1 MLASCSLA
9 AILAACLHFTNAV
22 DVYLSPSALYL
33 HSDLSPEDAS
43 TALSRHLGLEAFEPL
58 WGNSDPVYSEELFVG
73 QGPKSA
79 LLVTVEERD
88 APAVLP
94 TSLHQS
100 FSLNTPPSAEIYSL
114 SSVLSTYL
122 HQASTNFASIFS
134 SFQFG
139 QSNDV
144 ASLVS
149 FFKTSEQP
157 AFAAVEL
164 SKLHDI
170 GEQGG
175 RYSEEYLDIADEIR
189 ALLQQ
194 LIDDDRF
201 TVAVLT
207 YTSPSVNKR
216 AAPQE
221 TQAPLPPSDKLPPQ
235 QPIGSI
241 STCFTTLDACNN
253 GTSTCSGR
261 GQCLQASKAGR
272 TCFVC
277 SCGIT
282 TTGEGNKIKTDHWAG
297 ESCERKDISGPFVL
311 LTGTVIVIILLIV
324 GSISLLYTVG
334 DQPLPSTLLATAVP
348 TKKE

>member
-88 APAVLP
+88 AP
-94 TSLHQS
+94 
-100 FSLNTPPSAEIYSL
+100 
-114 SSVLSTYL
+114 VLSTYL